1 MSQRKNSIINIRV
14 DDELK
19 TSSKEVLESHGLDHS
34 KSIRLLLE
42 FISKHKDIPDFMK
55 KLD

>member
-1 MSQRKNSIINIRV
+1 MSQRKNSIINVRI
-14 DDELK
+14 DDDLK
-19 TSSKEVLESHGLDHS
+19 IASKEILEKNNLDHS

-55 KLD
+55 KTD